1 MMREDA
7 LLSLKEAEEKRN
19 RIMEQARK
27 KGEDNLSKAKK
38 EAVLKIEKGK
48 KEALDLRDTLLEAK
62 VQKIDEECKLVRE
75 RGVRS
80 AERLKGTADENKEEA
95 ITYLMSIFERDLDV

>member
-19 RIMEQARK
+19 RIVEQARK
-27 KGEDNLSKAKK
+27 KGEENLSKAKK

-48 KEALDLRDTLLEAK
+48 KEALNLRETLLEASI
-62 VQKIDEECKLVRE
+62 QKIDGECKLVRE
-75 RGVRS
+75 RGIRS
-80 AERLKGTADENKEEA
+80 AERVKGRADENKAEA
-95 ITYLMSIFERDLDV
+95 IAYLMSVFERDLDV